1 MKRHHCM
8 VKIYFIYITQFSV
21 VLVGFLK
28 IQPIANCIA
37 FGGQFFQTT
46 GTKPLTVPL
55 FLILNYAIK
64 FLHCCIVVCT
74 HVGVNCHFI

>member
-55 FLILNYAIK
+55 HFSYTKLCDQIFAL
-64 FLHCCIVVCT
+64 LHCSMYTCRS
-74 HVGVNCHFI
+74 